1 MSRNRIT
8 NTLSLP
14 VEPTADVSLAV
25 VPTTDAVTDVLTDV
39 IRRGA
44 RDLLTKAVEA
54 EVACWIEGHAHH
66 TNADGHRQVVRNGHM
81 PTRSI
86 LTGIGLIEVTQPRV
100 HDRRSEAERERF
112 RSKILPL
119 YLRKTRSIEEL
130 IPWLYLKGVSTGDF
144 TEALQALVGP
154 NAPGLSA
161 STVTRLKGVWEQDFK
176 VWNLRSLKG
185 KRYVYLWADGVHFN
199 IRLEEDR
206 QCLLVLMGATAD
218 GKKEL
223 IAITDGH
230 AESEQCWKELLL
242 DVKSRGLT
250 IDPKLATA
258 DGALGFWK
266 AIRQVF
272 TTTRE
277 QRCWVHKTQN
287 VLCKLP
293 KRLHGV
299 AKDGLHQI
307 WMATSRADADRAFDL
322 FVKTYEA
329 KYPGAASCL
338 AKDRDVL
345 LSFYDFPAQH
355 WQHIRTTNPIE
366 SVFATVRLR
375 TKRTKGCGTRIAC
388 LTMVFKLM
396 ECASRNWRALNG
408 SPLIADVLEGV
419 SFVDGI
425 KQRAA

>member
-25 VPTTDAVTDVLTDV
+25 VRTTDAVSDALTDV

-44 RDLLTKAVEA
+44 RDLLTRAVEA
-54 EVACWIEGHAHH
+54 EVACWIDQHAHH

-100 HDRRSEAERERF
+100 HDRRPEAERERF
-112 RSKILPL
+112 NSKILPP
-119 YLRKTRSIEEL
+119 YMRKARSIEEL

-176 VWNLRSLKG
+176 VWNQRSLKG

-206 QCLLVLMGATAD
+206 QCMLVVMGATAD

-230 AESEQCWKELLL
+230 AESEQCWKEMLL

-266 AIRQVF
+266 AICQVF

-287 VLCKLP
+287 VLGKLP
-293 KRLHGV
+293 QRLHGV

-307 WMATSRADADRAFDL
+307 WMAPVGIRAAPTR
-322 FVKTYEA
+322 
-329 KYPGAASCL
+329 
-338 AKDRDVL
+338 
-345 LSFYDFPAQH
+345 
-355 WQHIRTTNPIE
+355 
-366 SVFATVRLR
+366 TVRSI
-375 TKRTKGCGTRIAC
+375 C
-388 LTMVFKLM
+388 
-396 ECASRNWRALNG
+396 S
-408 SPLIADVLEGV
+408 
-419 SFVDGI
+419 
-425 KQRAA
+425 